1 VSFRL
6 EMLQVARLA
15 PNLLG
20 DATSLVGNF
29 LLSQLNPDGGFRDR
43 AGRSDL
49 YYTLFGVEGLLALQ
63 MELPQE
69 TIRSYLLSHGS
80 GERLDFVHLSCLLRC
95 WSALGGA
102 APGLAETLSQHIDK
116 FRTADGGYSQKPNAP
131 RCTAYGCLLG
141 WAAKADAGSPI
152 PIDDRHRLEAC
163 LESLRTADGGYAN
176 EPGLPFGTTTA
187 TAAAIALHRQLRR
200 TPDPKL
206 GTWLLQQAVPEG
218 GFKAFPMAPMPDL
231 LSTAVALHALDALQ
245 TNYAPFKEP
254 CLDFI
259 DTLWTAD
266 GGFHGTWADDFLDS
280 EYTYYGLLA
289 LGHLSL

>member
-1 VSFRL
+1 MSFRL

-20 DATSLVGNF
+20 EATSLVASF

-49 YYTLFGVEGLLALQ
+49 YYTLFGLEGLLALRI
-63 MELPQE
+63 EPPQE
-69 TIRSYLLSHGS
+69 LIRTFLQSHGV
-80 GERLDFVHLSCLLRC
+80 GEKLDFVHLSCLLRC

-102 APGLAETLSQHIDK
+102 EPDVIEKLGQQIDK
-116 FRTADGGYSQKPNAP
+116 FRTPDGGYNQKPNAT
-131 RCTAYGCLLG
+131 RCSAYGCLLG
-141 WAAKADAGSPI
+141 WAAAADAGRPVE
-152 PIDDRHRLEAC
+152 DRDRLESC
-163 LESLRTADGGYAN
+163 LESLRAADGGYAN

-187 TAAAIALHRQLRR
+187 TAAAIALQRQLRR
-200 TPDPKL
+200 TPDAAL
-206 GTWLLQQAVPEG
+206 GNWLLQQAAPEG
-218 GFKAFPMAPMPDL
+218 GFKAFPLAPIPDL

-245 TNYAPFKEP
+245 TNYAPLKES

-266 GGFHGTWADDFLDS
+266 GGFHGTWADDFLDC

>member
-1 VSFRL
+1 MSFRL

-20 DATSLVGNF
+20 EATELVQSF
-29 LLSQLNPDGGFRDR
+29 LLSQLNADGGFQDR

-49 YYTLFGVEGLLALQ
+49 YYTLFGLEGLLALRVEPPLEQ
-63 MELPQE
+63 V
-69 TIRSYLLSHGS
+69 RGYLKSHGV
-80 GERLDFVHLSCLLRC
+80 GETLDFVHLSALLRC
-95 WSALGGA
+95 WSACGGA
-102 APGLAETLSQHIDK
+102 EAATLSAIAARVET
-116 FRTADGGYSQKPNAP
+116 FRTADGGYNQKPNAS
-131 RCTAYGCLLG
+131 RCSAYGCLLG
-141 WAAKADAGSPI
+141 WAAQVDAGRTPE
-152 PIDDRHRLEAC
+152 PGALQTC

-200 TPDPKL
+200 TPDVAL
-206 GTWLLQQAVPEG
+206 GTWLLQQAAPGG
-218 GFKAFPMAPMPDL
+218 GFKAFPMAPLPDL

-245 TNYAPFKEP
+245 VDYAALKEP

-259 DTLWTAD
+259 DTLWTAA
-266 GGFHGTWADDFLDS
+266 GGFHGTWADDFLDA

>member
-1 VSFRL
+1 
-6 EMLQVARLA
+6 MLQVARLA

-20 DATSLVGNF
+20 DAATLVGDF
-29 LLSQLNPDGGFRDR
+29 LLSQLNPDGGFKDR

-63 MELPQE
+63 QPLPHE
-69 TIRSYLLSHGS
+69 SIRHFLRSHGT
-80 GERLDFVHLSCLLRC
+80 GDRLDFVHLSCLLRC

-102 APGLAETLSQHIDK
+102 EPELLQTLSQHVDK
-116 FRTADGGYSQKPNAP
+116 FRTPDGGYSQKPNAQ

-141 WAAKADAGSPI
+141 WAAQADAGQPME
-152 PIDDRHRLEAC
+152 DRHHLETC
-163 LESLRTADGGYAN
+163 LESLRTSDGGYAN

-200 TPDPKL
+200 TPNPAL
-206 GTWLLQQAVPEG
+206 GNWLLQQGVPTG
-218 GFKAFPMAPMPDL
+218 GFKAFPQAPMPDL

-245 TNYAPFKEP
+245 TNYAVHKEP

-259 DTLWTAD
+259 DTLWSAE
-266 GGFHGTWADDFLDS
+266 GGFHGTWADDFLDC